1 MNNGHLF
8 FLLPRKVSLTGSV
21 ISANKKED
29 DSSISSLSCFEFDR
43 LDLSDDEDDGDNNS
57 ETCLHQNLNAVSSM
71 GGSGIC

>member
-29 DSSISSLSCFEFDR
+29 DSSISSLSCFDFDR
-43 LDLSDDEDDGDNNS
+43 LDLSDDEDDGDNNT
-57 ETCLHQNLNAVSSM
+57 ETCLNRNLNGVSSL
-71 GGSGIC
+71 GGSFI